1 MTTNSRRKDLQQ
13 RISNLAE
20 DPVLICLAFNATF
33 TTNTHD
39 WNVNALEQVTPT
51 QGKAVTVFGESLN
64 WSRNRNAD

>member
-39 WNVNALEQVTPT
+39 WNVNALE
-51 QGKAVTVFGESLN
+51 
-64 WSRNRNAD
+64 